1 MAQFRQHVIHDQIG
15 NRVTM
20 NGPAKRIVSL
30 VPSQTRYLADLGLD
44 EEVVGIT
51 KFCVHPQTW
60 LKEKRI
66 VGGTKKLHLNR
77 IHELQPDLIIANKEE
92 NIQLDIETLMQH
104 YPVYVS
110 DVANLSDSLSMMRD
124 LGELT
129 DRRGEAERIC
139 NEIQERF
146 RDLTPDS
153 TSRKVLYFIWKKPWM
168 VAGRG
173 TFIDAML
180 SHCGWT
186 NVCEA
191 ERYPEWD
198 MSNNQDVDLVL
209 LSSEPFP
216 FKEKHIREVQ
226 ELFPHAQV
234 AVIDGEMFSWYG
246 SALLEAPAYFAGLI
260 QKVKGV

>member
-1 MAQFRQHVIHDQIG
+1 VKIIDQIG
-15 NRVTM
+15 NSLLLE
-20 NGPAKRIVSL
+20 NPAKRIVSL

-44 EEVVGIT
+44 KEVVGIT
-51 KFCVHPQTW
+51 KFCVHPQNW

-92 NIQLDIETLMQH
+92 NIKSDIEALMQH

-110 DVANLSDSLSMMRD
+110 DVSNLADSLFMMLD

-129 DRRGEAERIC
+129 DRKEEAERMC
-139 NEIQERF
+139 NEIRERF

-153 TSRKVLYFIWKKPWM
+153 NLRKVLYFIWKNPWM
-168 VAGRG
+168 VAGHG

-186 NVCEA
+186 NVCKA
-191 ERYPEWD
+191 ERYPKWD
-198 MSNNQDVDLVL
+198 MSNKQDVDLVL

-226 ELFPHAQV
+226 EFFPHAQV
-234 AVIDGEMFSWYG
+234 ALINGEMFSWYG
-246 SALLEAPAYFAGLI
+246 SALLEVPAYLARFI
-260 QKVKGV
+260 QKVKGI